1 MTSDMKDANKARE
14 IQQPAFP
21 NLRDSKAA
29 EKAFAVEQSSH
40 ASAIA
45 RNCQQEQDFNY
56 NSGGYAMQR
65 WLNES
70 SQEGPW
76 SAVVADAESSNGE
89 KPITQKEQEVLSKSS
104 DSSSPSYD
112 S

>member
-1 MTSDMKDANKARE
+1 
-14 IQQPAFP
+14 
-21 NLRDSKAA
+21 
-29 EKAFAVEQSSH
+29 
-40 ASAIA
+40 
-45 RNCQQEQDFNY
+45 
-56 NSGGYAMQR
+56 MQR

>member
-1 MTSDMKDANKARE
+1 MNDTTKARE
-14 IQQPAFP
+14 TQQPAFP
-21 NLRDSKAA
+21 NLRDFKAS
-29 EKAFAVEQSSH
+29 EKARTPEQSSH

-45 RNCQQEQDFNY
+45 HHCQQEKGSAQ

-89 KPITQKEQEVLSKSS
+89 KPVTQKEQEVLSKSS